1 MKPHAVNGLCIVAI
15 LMGMAGT
22 ALAQGNPPGATPI
35 VGGASKTPKQI
46 EEEKQLERRYQELLK
61 RIPDKVVTDPW
72 SSVRASGADA
82 AVVKPVKPKPAPKP
96 AARGTTAAAT
106 APRPAATP
114 Q

>member
-1 MKPHAVNGLCIVAI
+1 MKPHALKGLCIVAI

-22 ALAQGNPPGATPI
+22 ALAQGASQLTPATSQ
-35 VGGASKTPKQI
+35 SKTPKQI
-46 EEEKQLERRYQELLK
+46 EEEKQLERRYQESLK

-72 SSVRASGADA
+72 SNVRASDADA

-96 AARGTTAAAT
+96 AAKGTTAAAT
-106 APRPAATP
+106 APRPVATP